1 MEQTGSP
8 AKVASTA
15 GLGPLV
21 ERLRACS
28 IDPMWADHAEVPK
41 NLCAAAADEIER
53 LNAWAVAYYKEM
65 RAAIIAERAAERE
78 RLLTELRTMHAQQNG
93 RHNYYLYAAEMLA
106 GRL

>member
-41 NLCAAAADEIER
+41 NLCAAAADMLEADRELLKRALEALVWETGSDGIM
-53 LNAWAVAYYKEM
+53 AVRTDKVIKAL
-65 RAAIIAERAAERE
+65 RAHVLRA
-78 RLLTELRTMHAQQNG
+78 
-93 RHNYYLYAAEMLA
+93 
-106 GRL
+106 